1 MQSIWF
7 KWQLTSWTSVQ
18 MDVEVPSS
26 AGYTA
31 SSSSTITRLLLS
43 ALRIFS
49 FSERYAVNA
58 LLLRSL
64 LRLSFVRLSVKRSLR
79 VNRTFFAAR
88 PITSP
93 DRPGIWSV
101 VKKTRENIPNRFPK
115 DCYEEDVWK
124 NRDFQPI
131 ILYLKH
137 DTRYGHSYNGRR
149 IGTCTRSSECCHFQW
164 HWVFPNPNFKDTA
177 LFDVEYLSNGTR

>member
-93 DRPGIWSV
+93 IGQGSDRLW
-101 VKKTRENIPNRFPK
+101 KKRAKIFLT
-115 DCYEEDVWK
+115 
-124 NRDFQPI
+124 
-131 ILYLKH
+131 
-137 DTRYGHSYNGRR
+137 
-149 IGTCTRSSECCHFQW
+149 
-164 HWVFPNPNFKDTA
+164 VFPRIAMKKMYEKIAIFNQ
-177 LFDVEYLSNGTR
+177 LSFISNMIQDMAIVTTEDE